1 MMLAEGAMRR
11 VSLLVASAV
20 VLAALALRPAAA
32 QTFRATFLP
41 PGAAGTETPH
51 HVDRPRPT
59 SMAVPPRTHRD
70 PPATTVDCA
79 MAVPANPNVDQR
91 MTLLHPP
98 PDLKFSMRLI
108 IVPPCKR

>member
-20 VLAALALRPAAA
+20 VLAALALRPASA

-41 PGAAGTETPH
+41 PGAVGTETPH
-51 HVDRPRPT
+51 HVDRPRPM
-59 SMAVPPRTHRD
+59 SMAVPLRTHRD
-70 PPATTVDCA
+70 PPAATVDCA
-79 MAVPANPNVDQR
+79 MAVPANPNIDQR

-108 IVPPCKR
+108 VVPPCKR

>member
-1 MMLAEGAMRR
+1 
-11 VSLLVASAV
+11 
-20 VLAALALRPAAA
+20 
-32 QTFRATFLP
+32 
-41 PGAAGTETPH
+41 
-51 HVDRPRPT
+51 
-59 SMAVPPRTHRD
+59 MAVAPRTHRD

-79 MAVPANPNVDQR
+79 MVVPANPNVDQR